1 MRLIQQF
8 QPRWNKK
15 SWTKEEIFDAESLP
29 LNMIVVKLNGG
40 GLLLYAP
47 VKVRVKGLTDTNET
61 KYR

>member
-8 QPRWNKK
+8 QSRWNKK

-47 VKVRVKGLTDTNET
+47 VKV
-61 KYR
+61 